1 MKEEYKELMKRLEA
15 SLSDEQ
21 KQELEKTKAR
31 IIESLNSKK
40 MLMNPK
46 TGTVQSDE
54 FWQQEK
60 SEDFNE
66 SELIA
71 VKLIDD
77 KWVKVN

>member
-1 MKEEYKELMKRLEA
+1 MKEEYKELMKKLEA

-21 KQELEKTKAR
+21 KQELDKTKAR
-31 IIESLNSKK
+31 IIDSLNSQK
-40 MLMNPK
+40 MLMNPT
-46 TGTVQSDE
+46 TGTVQSDK